1 MTHISMDSIIL
12 GMIHSILH
20 IGDMRDV
27 TMIHIMDIIITTTIV
42 ILIII
47 LIMAVVRIIQNQIGV
62 IIIGAMKMSVAI
74 SIVRH
79 VWLLMWLR
87 LIG

>member
-1 MTHISMDSIIL
+1 MT
-12 GMIHSILH
+12 HSILH

-27 TMIHIMDIIITTTIV
+27 TMIHIMDIIITIIMV
-42 ILIII
+42 IIMVII
-47 LIMAVVRIIQNQIGV
+47 LIMEVVRIIQNQIGV

-74 SIVRH
+74 LIVRR
-79 VWLLMWLR
+79 VWQLMWLR

>member
-1 MTHISMDSIIL
+1 MVFIIHGMT
-12 GMIHSILH
+12 HSILH

-27 TMIHIMDIIITTTIV
+27 TMIHIMDIIITIIMV
-42 ILIII
+42 II
-47 LIMAVVRIIQNQIGV
+47 LIMEVVRIIQNQIGV

-74 SIVRH
+74 LIVRR
-79 VWLLMWLR
+79 VWQLMWLR

>member
-1 MTHISMDSIIL
+1 MVSIIL
-12 GMIHSILH
+12 GTTHSTLH
-20 IGDMRDV
+20 IGDIQDV
-27 TMIHIMDIIITTTIV
+27 IMTHIGDIITIIITIIV

-47 LIMAVVRIIQNQIGV
+47 LIMVVVRIIQNQIGV

-74 SIVRH
+74 LIVRR
-79 VWLLMWLR
+79 VWQLMWLR